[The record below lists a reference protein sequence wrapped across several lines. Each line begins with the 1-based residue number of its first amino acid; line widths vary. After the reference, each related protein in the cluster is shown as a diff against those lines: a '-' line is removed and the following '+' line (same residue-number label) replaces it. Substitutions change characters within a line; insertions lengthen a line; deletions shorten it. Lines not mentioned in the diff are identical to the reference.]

1 MRHKVFTIVLLLLQF
16 FCISTDSRIS
26 KVSKYMKHWPQISE
40 KTLEQ
45 PVVMELNYRSM
56 IYLKD
61 AYYLSNNFTSVWGFK
76 CLSLSQ
82 GMRWTTQINGTKDW
96 LLLYKQMDACN
107 EKVDVFKKTLTSPIL
122 NKNIFLGT
130 PCILSVILHWFVD
143 CVLRTFFLEWKKL
156 YWNINIKCQSYW
168 TRIKFQV

>member
-1 MRHKVFTIVLLLLQF
+1 MKYAQAEMRHKVFTIVLLLLQF

-76 CLSLSQ
+76 CLSLSRDEMNQ
-82 GMRWTTQINGTKDW
+82 SHGHNIIGLTLYLARSKIYIKQRGMFNTS
-96 LLLYKQMDACN
+96 LLFHIIMQFLVHKVLKQYAP
-107 EKVDVFKKTLTSPIL
+107 K
-122 NKNIFLGT
+122 
-130 PCILSVILHWFVD
+130 
-143 CVLRTFFLEWKKL
+143 LEGP
-156 YWNINIKCQSYW
+156 N
-168 TRIKFQV
+168 